1 MCPIPTI
8 TLARLFESQE
18 QYVEA
23 LALYHILYNKF
34 HDDSLLE
41 KINEMKDEVFSNNEA
56 DYHKL
61 LSSIF
66 SQEDRERLGILP
78 HEQAQDYLSTLEQF
92 KERKRTKP
100 VPESIE
106 KTEKDETKQE
116 ETIQVEFSQIL
127 EDLNK
132 LEAPELENLALKLFH
147 KKINELTLSEIK
159 QLIATQTD
167 EEEIEKSI
175 Q

>member
-1 MCPIPTI
+1 M
-8 TLARLFESQE
+8 
-18 QYVEA
+18 
-23 LALYHILYNKF
+23 
-34 HDDSLLE
+34 
-41 KINEMKDEVFSNNEA
+41 
-56 DYHKL
+56 
-61 LSSIF
+61 
-66 SQEDRERLGILP
+66 
-78 HEQAQDYLSTLEQF
+78 
-92 KERKRTKP
+92 
-100 VPESIE
+100 
-106 KTEKDETKQE
+106 
-116 ETIQVEFSQIL
+116 